1 MPPSPLAVAAACLLP
16 PPPLAVATV
25 VLVGTAALVAN
36 APHRTCEHMAH
47 FGTDGRMQ
55 VCEACVLAYT
65 ECTFT
70 TALRTD
76 GPREWACA
84 FSSWLAQKRT
94 SASLAR
100 TPGGARAHT
109 PGGPR
114 TPLPDGSRMH
124 RREGMHAAISL
135 DQLRSVEINSLQ
147 VKRPSTPFPVC
158 PRTLFGGGAPGA
170 LGLTEMWGAHA
181 CGWSVR

>member
-1 MPPSPLAVAAACLLP
+1 MPPSPLAVAAACRLP

-25 VLVGTAALVAN
+25 VLAGTAAVVAT
-36 APHRTCEHMAH
+36 APHKTCEHNAH
-47 FGTDGRMQ
+47 FGTDGRVQ

-158 PRTLFGGGAPGA
+158 PRFSAAA
-170 LGLTEMWGAHA
+170 LQGPSVYRMWGAHA